1 MPDSGKKL
9 CELRVCDLK
18 EELEKRNLETVGA
31 KATLVERLE
40 QAIKSEGLDP
50 SKYFFVPNS
59 KAVGKKIMDSKK
71 IDRKAVEEI
80 KIKEEPIDD
89 EEIALNAEDVGEEE
103 DYDDNEQ
110 YENDE
115 GDEDDE
121 VDQVGDVDDECV
133 IIEEEGRTEVDKGNG
148 SNDGPEGE
156 EENAGESNEESI
168 NLTIGEDEQKLLHDE
183 APDEKEKCTDAEGD
197 TTGRNSAQKSTKTVA
212 ALKDTR
218 TSKGGSSS
226 SKDER
231 KCSKSDDDKSKRK
244 DEKSGDKK
252 DKDNSEQKSSS
263 NKTSQKDDKE
273 KSTLNTSTKSSS
285 TGKQT
290 TPSRNLWVSGLSSL
304 TRASDL
310 KTIFS
315 KYGKVIG
322 AKVVTNTR
330 TPGTRCYGYVTMS
343 SSSDASR
350 CIEHLHH
357 TELHGRI
364 ISVERTKNEIGSS
377 STSVAKSRVDTTKKD
392 DDRKIRDTTSK
403 TRDDKRKTI
412 DTKKDDASKKPEVEK
427 DKQRDKEKE
436 KDHNKKDEKEKEKE
450 KDKDKEKSVAS
461 NHEKR
466 AISKDGQ
473 KDRNTRQHSN
483 RSRSNDRNRNDRNIR
498 DQRQRDRE
506 REQRL
511 RQREYIQLREERE
524 RQRLRERE
532 RELREEER
540 RRREIRD
547 RQRQEEARLAEERR
561 KLAQERERLEKEK
574 AELLRLERERQKL
587 EREKIELERLELK
600 RQQMK
605 IMHAREDPIKRLGKR
620 SSDERYTEVS
630 NRKRS
635 SGSDSRFEAPPPPRF
650 DASLVTS
657 SRSYDKKR
665 DDYNSSASSKRA
677 IDDFPSS
684 TKRMDY
690 SKRDDFSSAVTKRA
704 ALDDYPVV
712 PPKRSTD
719 DYGKRNNDYL
729 SSTSS
734 KRIID
739 DYGASKSSRDDY
751 KREVEIRHVPTAGN
765 NSGSSFHTSR
775 DVSSTIHKA
784 NAGRYVD
791 SERST
796 SGYRR
801 TGIDD
806 IRSSASGNKRYEN
819 SNTYGTTNNGG
830 SVWASSTHL
839 GGSSGGGGGV
849 KSYVGNGMSNM
860 HSNSTWQK
868 SVEENNWRPMQSAQD
883 RFDRT
888 YNERSNSGYTA
899 GGMFGS
905 AGRYG
910 GQMRY

>member
-1 MPDSGKKL
+1 MSDSGKKL

-18 EELEKRNLETVGA
+18 DELEKRKLETSGA
-31 KATLVERLE
+31 KVTLVERLE

-50 SKYFFVPNS
+50 SKYIFELNS
-59 KAVGKKIMDSKK
+59 KVVKKIMDSKK
-71 IDRKAVEEI
+71 VDIKPVEEI
-80 KIKEEPIDD
+80 KIKEEPIDA
-89 EEIALNAEDVGEEE
+89 EEIALKTDDAGEEE
-103 DYDDNEQ
+103 DY
-110 YENDE
+110 
-115 GDEDDE
+115 DEDDE

-133 IIEEEGRTEVDKGNG
+133 IIEEEERTEVDNINDEDGG
-148 SNDGPEGE
+148 SNNGPDRE
-156 EENAGESNEESI
+156 EENTGESNEESI

-183 APDEKEKCTDAEGD
+183 APDDKEKCADAEGD
-197 TTGRNSAQKSTKTVA
+197 TSGRTSAQKSTKMVA

-218 TSKGGSSS
+218 ESKSSLDS
-226 SKDER
+226 SKDVR
-231 KCSKSDDDKSKRK
+231 KCSKLDDDKSKRK
-244 DEKSGDKK
+244 DEKSSEKK
-252 DKDNSEQKSSS
+252 DKDISEQKSSS

-273 KSTLNTSTKSSS
+273 KSSANIATKSST

-377 STSVAKSRVDTTKKD
+377 STSVAKSRADTTRKD
-392 DDRKIRDTTSK
+392 EDKKIRDTTSK
-403 TRDDKRKTI
+403 TGDDKRKTV
-412 DTKKDDASKKPEVEK
+412 DTKKDDVSKKPEVEK

-436 KDHNKKDEKEKEKE
+436 KDHNKKDEKDKE
-450 KDKDKEKSVAS
+450 KDKEKSVTS

-466 AISKDGQ
+466 AISKDGL
-473 KDRNTRQHSN
+473 KDRNIRQHSN

-506 REQRL
+506 REQRI

-540 RRREIRD
+540 RRREIRE

-605 IMHAREDPIKRLGKR
+605 IMHAREDPIKRLAKR
-620 SSDERYTEVS
+620 PSDERYTEVS

-650 DASLVTS
+650 DTSLITS

-665 DDYNSSASSKRA
+665 DDYNSSSSSKRT
-677 IDDFPSS
+677 IEDFSS
-684 TKRMDY
+684 SAKRMDY
-690 SKRDDFSSAVTKRA
+690 SKRDDFSSAGTKRS

-712 PPKRSTD
+712 PTKRSADDYD
-719 DYGKRNNDYL
+719 DYGTNKP
-729 SSTSS
+729 
-734 KRIID
+734 
-739 DYGASKSSRDDY
+739 SRDDY
-751 KREVEIRHVPTAGN
+751 KREVEIRHVPPAGN
-765 NSGSSFHTSR
+765 SNSSSFHTSR
-775 DVSSTIHKA
+775 DVSSTVHKA

-791 SERST
+791 SERPT

-801 TGIDD
+801 GGIDD
-806 IRSSASGNKRYEN
+806 IRSSTSGNKRYEN
-819 SNTYGTTNNGG
+819 TNTYGNSNNGG
-830 SVWASSTHL
+830 SVWASSSTHL
-839 GGSSGGGGGV
+839 SGSSSGGGGV

-868 SVEENNWRPMQSAQD
+868 SVEENNWRPMQSTQD

-905 AGRYG
+905 GGRYS
-910 GQMRY
+910 GQMSRY